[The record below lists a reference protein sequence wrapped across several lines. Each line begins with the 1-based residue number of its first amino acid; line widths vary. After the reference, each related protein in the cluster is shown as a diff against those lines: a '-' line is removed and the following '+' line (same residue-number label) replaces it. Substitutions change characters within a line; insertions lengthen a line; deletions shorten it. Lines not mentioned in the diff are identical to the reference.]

1 MQEEAFTKVVEAR
14 MKRAAA
20 MLRAGRNMAQRLVG
34 PRAVCELLLDEAHDV
49 NDELEHRRA
58 MQAAPSLKRSHMFD

>member
-1 MQEEAFTKVVEAR
+1 MSISEHTKSAMQEEAFTKVVEAR

-34 PRAVCELLLDEAHDV
+34 PRASVANVPDHCCSSCHE
-49 NDELEHRRA
+49 RY
-58 MQAAPSLKRSHMFD
+58 